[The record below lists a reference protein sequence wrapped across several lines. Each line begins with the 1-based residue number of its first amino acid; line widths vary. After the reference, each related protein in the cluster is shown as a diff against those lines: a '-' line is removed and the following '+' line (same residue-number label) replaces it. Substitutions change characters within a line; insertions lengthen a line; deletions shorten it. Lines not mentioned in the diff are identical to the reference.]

1 MNTTRF
7 LAARTLR
14 LVGGALALSLTAGTL
29 AAQAPAAPGAAGQ
42 PPRRPLPLDV
52 ARTHEFT
59 ATKGTWISLDVSP
72 DGQTI
77 VFDLLGNLYTMPIS
91 GGTATRL
98 TTGMAYDM
106 QPRFSPDGKK
116 VAFISDR
123 SGGDNVWIMSLD
135 GADTTQVTQG
145 NGNLHVSPEWT
156 PDGEYIA
163 VSRAGG
169 LGGAHKIHMYHIRG
183 GSGFQL
189 VREPATLKA
198 LGASFTPDGRYMY
211 YAARTGDWSYNAVLP
226 QYFLRVYDR
235 ERGTNT
241 NVATRYGSAFRPR
254 VSPDGKWLV
263 YGTRHET
270 ETGLRLRDLTT
281 GDERWLAYPVQRDD
295 QESRATVDV
304 LPGYAYTPD
313 SRAIVVSY
321 GGEIWRVPL
330 DGSPQVKIPFEAPVK
345 LEVGPDAMK
354 AFRVD
359 TAPMVTAQ
367 QIRNP
372 VVSPDG
378 KRVVFTAVDRLW
390 IMDLPDGTPRRITSA
405 DIGEYHPAWSRDGR
419 HVAWVTWDDNGG
431 HIMRADVSGRT
442 IRPVQL
448 TRTAALYTNPAF
460 SPAGDRIV
468 ATRAAARDLQEAAG
482 FFTGPLG
489 ATFVWIPA
497 AGGEI
502 TEIAPTGTR
511 DVAHFGNDP
520 ARIYAY
526 SFSEGLVSF
535 RWDGTDVR
543 QHLRVVGAPPPAVG
557 HPHEGPGEYL
567 PRRIA
572 AVPADML
579 QVGHLEPNPQPV
591 PAGLILISP
600 DGSRVLA
607 QVRADIYTMA
617 IPQVG
622 GPVPQI
628 SVANLQGTPLPVRKV
643 TDVGGEFPSW
653 SGDSRT
659 IHWALGRA
667 LASFNLDLAQAADDS
682 TRAAERARADSTRRA
697 QAQADTL
704 RRLQARV
711 DSLTRA
717 EAPVPDSVQAR
728 LDSLRARATAD
739 SLTKAR
745 ADSIARADTTR
756 RAPGGYK
763 AAELRVKVE
772 MPRDVPRGSVVLRG
786 GRAITMRGRE
796 IIEDA
801 DVVVT
806 DNRIVAVGPR
816 GQVTVPRGA
825 RIVDVRGKTLVP
837 GFVDTHFHAQWL
849 IPEIHPRQAWQYR
862 ANLAYGVTTTRDPQT
877 ATTDILSYADRV
889 ETGGMVGPRIYS
901 TGPGVGL
908 PDGENMRDLD
918 HARSVM
924 KRYSDYW
931 DTRTLKMYMSGNR
944 QQRQWIIMAAKELG
958 IVPTTEGG
966 LDWKLNLTHAID
978 GYPGI
983 EHALPIA
990 PLYEDVVELLKLSQ
1004 TTNSPTLL
1012 VSYGGPFGENWFY
1025 TTEEVVGDTKLQHFT
1040 PKHELDSKARRRGGS
1055 PGPGGWFLEEEH
1067 VFTRHAEFIKRLVE
1081 AGGRAG
1087 VGSHGQLQGLGYHW
1101 ELWAMQSGGMS
1112 THDALRTA
1120 TILGAEA
1127 IGFGQDLGS
1136 LEPGKLADI
1145 VVLDGNP
1152 LENIRNSNT
1161 IRYVMKN
1168 GRIYDGE
1175 TLNEVRR

>member
-1 MNTTRF
+1 MTTTRLLPARAVLTLGAALL
-7 LAARTLR
+7 LAA
-14 LVGGALALSLTAGTL
+14 TASPL

-52 ARTHEFT
+52 GRTHEFT

-77 VFDLLGNLYTMPIS
+77 VFDLLGDLYTMPIS
-91 GGTATRL
+91 GGAATRL
-98 TTGMAYDM
+98 TSGLPYDM

-123 SGGDNVWIMSLD
+123 SGGDNLWIMSLD
-135 GADTTQVTQG
+135 LKDTTQVTQG
-145 NGNLHVSPEWT
+145 NGNLYVSPEWT
-156 PDGEYIA
+156 PDGEFIA

-169 LGGAHKIHMYHIRG
+169 LGGAHKIHMYSIRG

-189 VREPATLKA
+189 VREPTTLKA

-226 QYFLRVYDR
+226 QYGLRVYDR

-241 NVATRYGSAFRPR
+241 TIAARYGSAFRPR

-270 ETGLRLRDLTT
+270 ETGLRIRELVT
-281 GDERWLAYPVQRDD
+281 GEERWLAYPVQRDD

-330 DGSPQVKIPFEAPVK
+330 DSGPQVKIPFEAPVK

-359 TAPMVTAQ
+359 TARMVTAQ

-372 VVSPDG
+372 AVSPDG

-390 IMDLPDGTPRRITSA
+390 IMDLPDGTPRRISSA
-405 DIGEYHPAWSRDGR
+405 DIGEYHPTWSRDGR
-419 HVAWVTWDDNGG
+419 HVAWVTWDDAGG

-442 IRPVQL
+442 FRPVQL

-460 SPAGDRIV
+460 TPVGDRIV

-497 AGGEI
+497 AGGEVS
-502 TEIAPTGTR
+502 EIAPTGNR
-511 DVAHFGNDP
+511 DVAHFSNDP
-520 ARIYAY
+520 SRIYAY

-543 QHLRVVGAPPPAVG
+543 QHIRVVGAPPPNPN
-557 HPHEGPGEYL
+557 HPHDEPGVYL

-572 AVPADML
+572 AVPDDML
-579 QVGHLEPNPQPV
+579 HVGHLEPNPQPV

-600 DGSRVLA
+600 DGSRALA
-607 QVRADIYTMA
+607 QVRTDIYTMP
-617 IPQVG
+617 IPLVG

-628 SVANLQGTPLPVRKV
+628 SVANLQGTPVPVRKV
-643 TDVGGEFPSW
+643 TDIGGEFPSW
-653 SGDSRT
+653 SGDGRT
-659 IHWALGRA
+659 VHWALGRA
-667 LASFNLDLAQAADDS
+667 LASYNLDLAQAADDS
-682 TRAAERARADSTRRA
+682 TRAAERQKADSTRRA

-717 EAPVPDSVQAR
+717 EAAVPDSIQTR

-739 SLTKAR
+739 STLKAR
-745 ADSIARADTTR
+745 ADSIAKADTTKKE
-756 RAPGGYK
+756 PSGYK

-772 MPRDVPRGSVVLRG
+772 LPRDLPRGSVVLRG
-786 GRAITMRGRE
+786 GRAVTMRGRE
-796 IIEDA
+796 VIEDA

-816 GQVTVPRGA
+816 GQVSVPRGA
-825 RIVDVRGKTLVP
+825 RVVDVSGKTLVP
-837 GFVDTHFHAQWL
+837 GFVDTHYHAQWL

-877 ATTDILSYADRV
+877 ATTDILSYQDRV

-931 DTRTLKMYMSGNR
+931 DTKTLKMYMSGNR

-966 LDWKLNLTHAID
+966 LDWKLNLTHALD

-990 PLYEDVVELLKLSQ
+990 PIQDDVVELLKLSQ

-1025 TTEEVVGDTKLQHFT
+1025 TTEDVVGDAKLRRFT
-1040 PKHELDSKARRRGGS
+1040 PSHELDSKARRRGGS

-1112 THDALRTA
+1112 PHDALRTA

-1127 IGFGQDLGS
+1127 IGFGEDLGS
-1136 LEPGKLADI
+1136 IEPGKLADI
-1145 VVLDGNP
+1145 VVLDANP
-1152 LENIRNSNT
+1152 LENIRHTNT

-1168 GRIYDGE
+1168 GRIYEGE